1 MTSVGGTSLAIGPRN
16 NWEWEIPWGMLIDP
30 LAASGLSWTY
40 APPSPY
46 NADTYD
52 GSSGG
57 GVSTAYTQLAPEPP
71 PGHGT
76 CVARRAHPNRMMR
89 RLVRRAHPNRMMR
102 RAAPAQIL
110 PPWALTR
117 LLLVV
122 RR

>member
-16 NWEWEIPWGMLIDP
+16 NREWEIPWGMLIDP

-71 PGHGT
+71 PGT
-76 CVARRAHPNRMMR
+76 RDVRRPPRSPQSDDAPPRPSRSPQSDDAPRRAGEDP
-89 RLVRRAHPNRMMR
+89 
-102 RAAPAQIL
+102 PAVS
-110 PPWALTR
+110 AYR
-117 LLLVV
+117 LLLVL